1 MTIRAE
7 IEKLLA
13 TGLRNCEISRILNCT
28 ACYVSEIRAETGIRK
43 TSAADRRIGTIKSM
57 VADGKSDAD
66 IAAVLYVSAHTV
78 RHDRQKY
85 GIRQRQIHPKHH
97 EIIRLSHAGFK
108 QAYIMLELDVAKK
121 TIRKALERQMRMD
134 KNAGTKTASA
144 GACNPINSQQTL

>member
-7 IEKLLA
+7 IEKLLT

-43 TSAADRRIGTIKSM
+43 TSATDRRIDTIKSM
-57 VADGKSDAD
+57 AAAGKSDAE
-66 IAAVLYVSAHTV
+66 IADALCVSVDTV

-97 EIIRLSHAGFK
+97 EIIRLSREGFK
-108 QAYIMLELDVAKK
+108 QLYIMLQLNVAQK
-121 TIRKALERQMRMD
+121 TIRKALERQVRMD
-134 KNAGTKTASA
+134 KNTGTKTASA
-144 GACNPINSQQTL
+144 GRIIN